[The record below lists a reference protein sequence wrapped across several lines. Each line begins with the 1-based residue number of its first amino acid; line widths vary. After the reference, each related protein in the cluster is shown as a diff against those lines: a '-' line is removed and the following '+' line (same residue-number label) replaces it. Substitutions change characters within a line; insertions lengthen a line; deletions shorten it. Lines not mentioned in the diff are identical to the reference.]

1 VTRSQPALWSIAGR
15 LEPARCS
22 IGAVFPGEC
31 HLPDPG
37 AFAARLKDATGLD
50 AVRDD
55 LASAVQHVP
64 EPARVRLRISQRG

>member
-1 VTRSQPALWSIAGR
+1 VRFFRVSVISRTLARS
-15 LEPARCS
+15 
-22 IGAVFPGEC
+22 
-31 HLPDPG
+31 
-37 AFAARLKDATGLD
+37 ARLKDATGLD